1 VGTATERH
9 HVQPEKSML
18 ENLITISLVG
28 LVVGFVFSM
37 PIAGPVSILITSH
50 GLRGELRY
58 CFTAALGA
66 SIIDLIVCFI
76 AVQGA
81 TKVLGLYAA
90 VIPYALLAGAVF
102 LFIVGVRI
110 VKARFDFNHLD
121 VKQTGVMRFFSMN
134 EKNGFW
140 TGLVLNA
147 SNPSIFFGWLTSS
160 FIIISF
166 VSSLGLHVGGLDQM
180 LVDNVASVNKYASH
194 NTGKGDIIPSIAAPK
209 LPVAPPD
216 EKSIEQDNPP
226 ELFRVFFSLSYAFFV
241 AAGTI
246 VWFFLFSYFLIRN
259 RKKLRV
265 DVISNVIHGLGIFLC
280 GFALFL
286 VWRALDIFIS

>member
-1 VGTATERH
+1 
-9 HVQPEKSML
+9 ML
-18 ENLITISLVG
+18 ESLITISCVG
-28 LVVGFVFSM
+28 CAVGFIFSM

-58 CFTAALGA
+58 CLTAALGA
-66 SIIDLIVCFI
+66 AIIDLLVCFI
-76 AVQGA
+76 AVHGA

-90 VIPYALLAGAVF
+90 VVPYALLAGAGL
-102 LFIVGVRI
+102 LFIVGMRI

-121 VKQTGVMRFFSMN
+121 VKKTGVMRFWKLQ

-140 TGLVLNA
+140 TGLLLNA

-166 VSSLGLHVGGLDQM
+166 VSSLGLHVGGLDHI
-180 LVDNVASVNKYASH
+180 LVDNVDSVNKLAGQAS
-194 NTGKGDIIPSIAAPK
+194 GSEDIIPRIVTPK
-209 LPVAPPD
+209 QPTVPLD
-216 EKSIEQDNPP
+216 EENPEQTNQS
-226 ELFRVFFSLSYAFFV
+226 ELFQLFFSFSYASFV

-246 VWFFLFSYFLIRN
+246 VWFSLFSYFLVRN
-259 RKKLRV
+259 RKKLRI
-265 DVISNVIHGLGIFLC
+265 DIISKVIHGLGMFLC

-286 VWRALDIFIS
+286 VWRALDIFITH

>member
-1 VGTATERH
+1 
-9 HVQPEKSML
+9 ML
-18 ENLITISLVG
+18 ESLITIAC
-28 LVVGFVFSM
+28 VGFAVGFIFSM

-58 CFTAALGA
+58 CLTAALGA
-66 SIIDLIVCFI
+66 SIIDLFVCFI
-76 AVQGA
+76 AVHGA
-81 TKVLGLYAA
+81 TKVLGLYAT

-102 LFIVGVRI
+102 LFIVGIRI

-121 VKQTGVMRFFSMN
+121 VKQTGIMKYWKLQ

-140 TGLVLNA
+140 TGLLLNA

-160 FIIISF
+160 FVIISF
-166 VSSLGLHVGGLDQM
+166 VSSLGLHVGGLDHQ

-194 NTGKGDIIPSIAAPK
+194 NPGRGDIIPSIAAPR
-209 LPVAPPD
+209 LPSVPPD
-216 EKSIEQDNPP
+216 QKSVEQQTPS
-226 ELFRVFFSLSYAFFV
+226 ELFQMFFSFSYALFL
-241 AAGTI
+241 ALGTI
-246 VWFFLFSYFLIRN
+246 VWFFLYSYFLVRN

-265 DVISNVIHGLGIFLC
+265 DIISNVIHGLGIFLC

-286 VWRALDIFIS
+286 LWRALDIFITL